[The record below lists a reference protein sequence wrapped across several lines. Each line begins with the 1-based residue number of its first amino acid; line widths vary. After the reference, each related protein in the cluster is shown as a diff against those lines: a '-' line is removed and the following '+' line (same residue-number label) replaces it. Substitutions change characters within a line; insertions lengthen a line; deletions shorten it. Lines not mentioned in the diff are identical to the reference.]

1 MFGFVKMIGEM
12 TMSGTRLTEKQ
23 EKVYKFLV
31 QRMNDSVPPT
41 VREIAAACG
50 IKSTSTVHDILT
62 KLEEYGYISRDSYSS
77 RAIRIEGMSKASHVP
92 LVGRVTAGVPIL
104 AVEQI
109 ENYIP
114 YPIKNSDSE
123 GVFALRVRGWSM
135 RDAGIFDGDVIVAD
149 KDKETRNGDIVVA
162 LIEDEATVK
171 RLLLQN
177 GEIILMPENPDF
189 EPIRAEKIDIL
200 GKVIGS
206 FREY

>member
-1 MFGFVKMIGEM
+1 MYR
-12 TMSGTRLTEKQ
+12 SSLTEKQ

-41 VREIAAACG
+41 VREIAAFCK

-62 KLEEYGYISRDSYSS
+62 KLEEGGYISRDARFS
-77 RAIRIEGMSKASHVP
+77 RAIRIEGMGKASQVP

-109 ENYIP
+109 DGYIP
-114 YPIKNSDSE
+114 YPIKNADSE
-123 GVFALRVRGWSM
+123 GVFALKVKGLSM
-135 RDAGIFDGDVIVAD
+135 RDAGILDGDVIVAD
-149 KDKETRNGDIVVA
+149 KDKPTRQGDIVVA

-171 RLLLQN
+171 RLTFEN
-177 GEIILMPENPDF
+177 GEIVLMPENPDF
-189 EPIRAEKIDIL
+189 EPIRAPHIDIL